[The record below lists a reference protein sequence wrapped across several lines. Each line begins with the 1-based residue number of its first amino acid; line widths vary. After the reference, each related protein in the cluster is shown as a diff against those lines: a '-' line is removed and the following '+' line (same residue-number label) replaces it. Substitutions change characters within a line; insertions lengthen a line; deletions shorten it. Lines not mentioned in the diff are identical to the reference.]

1 MLQINSDH
9 FIHTRDVYLKVID
22 LRPTVKLG
30 HKSTKPR
37 PHPSK
42 ASPDGHPTGLVTS
55 MGGTVVKDGLTTV
68 HETSV
73 LGTYISG
80 KYAQVLQ
87 STSHV
92 YQSQVPRFT
101 ILHILQ
107 HRTSR

>member
-1 MLQINSDH
+1 M
-9 FIHTRDVYLKVID
+9 ID
-22 LRPTVKLG
+22 LRPTAKLG
-30 HKSTKPR
+30 HKSTKSR

-42 ASPDGHPTGLVTS
+42 ASADGHPTGLVTS

-92 YQSQVPRFT
+92 YQSQVLYFT
-101 ILHILQ
+101 M
-107 HRTSR
+107 S